1 MRLKYLLAIFF
12 RIIII
17 VILFELRRLVRMI
30 KIFLRVIEIII

>member
-1 MRLKYLLAIFF
+1 MRRKYLLAIFF